1 VLIYFSNGVYLSYFN
16 LMQHLSN
23 QPLSDY
29 QLCSAIKANNELLL
43 KKLYLD
49 NYPKIEQLVTTNS
62 GNEEDAQDIYQEAFL
77 AVWRNIQLD
86 KFVPDSE
93 NNLGGYLYQV
103 ARNKWIDQLR
113 SRKVRSM
120 ISLDN
125 ENTIETV
132 DEVSEEDNEQLELIK
147 KHFNSIG
154 DQCKSLLERF
164 YFLKESLRKIA
175 AHFSWTEASAK
186 NNKYRCLQK
195 LRSLIHQP

>member
-1 VLIYFSNGVYLSYFN
+1 
-16 LMQHLSN
+16 MQYLSN
-23 QPLSDY
+23 QPPSAQ

-43 KKLYLD
+43 KKLYQD
-49 NYPKIEQLVTTNS
+49 NYPKIEHLVTTNS

-77 AVWRNIQLD
+77 AVWRNIQLN
-86 KFVPDSE
+86 KFIPESE
-93 NNLGGYLYQV
+93 NNLSGYLYQV

-113 SRKVRSM
+113 SRKLRTTVA
-120 ISLDN
+120 LDN
-125 ENTIETV
+125 EPSIEPI
-132 DEVSEEDNEQLELIK
+132 EEISEEDNEQIDLIK

-164 YFLKESLRKIA
+164 YFFKESLRKIA

-195 LRSLIHQP
+195 LRSLIHQL